1 MEILEIDTGDTA
13 WVLVSAALV
22 LLMTPGLAFFYGGM
36 VRAKSV
42 LNMLMM
48 SITTMGIVGVLW
60 VVVGYSMAFG
70 NSIGGV
76 IGNPFEFL
84 FLNGLMDPE
93 KATFTVPSLVFAG
106 FQAAFAI
113 IAVALISGAVAD
125 RMKFS
130 AWVVFATVWALVV
143 YFPAAHWVFSFDGGT
158 AENGGFIANKVLAL
172 DFAGGTAIHIN
183 AGAAAL
189 ALCLVIGPR
198 LGFGRTP
205 MRPHNLTLV
214 MLGAGLLWFG
224 WFGFNAGSAL
234 GANATAGVAWINTL
248 GATAAAMLG
257 WLLVERLRDGHAT
270 SLGAASGIVAGLVG
284 ITPAANSVSPLGG
297 LIIGLLAGVCCS
309 FAIGLKNRLGYDD
322 SLDVVG
328 VHLVGGLVGT
338 LLIGFLADPSTP
350 AGVAGL
356 FYGGGFDQLGRQ
368 VLGAAVVMVYSFVV
382 TFVIAKVLDKTM
394 GLRVKEAAESQ
405 GIDVAE
411 HAETG
416 YDLSHVGYSTYGV
429 RQTLIVPAREEA
441 SR

>member
-1 MEILEIDTGDTA
+1 MEILDIDTGDTA

-48 SITTMGIVGVLW
+48 SIATMGIVGVLW
-60 VVVGYSMAFG
+60 VVIGYSMAFG
-70 NSIGGV
+70 DSFGGFL
-76 IGNPFEFL
+76 GNPFQYAFL
-84 FLNGLMDPE
+84 DGLMDPE
-93 KATFTVPSLVFAG
+93 KVTFTIPALVFAG

-130 AWVVFATVWALVV
+130 AWAVFAAVWALLV

-158 AENGGFIANKVLAL
+158 AEKGGFIANSIKAI

-189 ALCLVIGPR
+189 ALCLVLGPR
-198 LGFGRTP
+198 LGFGKVP

-214 MLGAGLLWFG
+214 MLGAALLWFG

-248 GATAAAMLG
+248 AGAAAAMLG

-284 ITPAANSVSPLGG
+284 ITPAAASVSPLGALAVG
-297 LIIGLLAGVCCS
+297 LVAGVACA
-309 FAIGLKNRLGYDD
+309 FAIGLKNRFGYDD

-338 LLIGFLADPSTP
+338 LLIGLLADPASP

-356 FYGGGFDQLGRQ
+356 FYGGGVDQLWRQ
-368 VLGAAVVMVYSFVV
+368 FAGAVIVLVYSFVV
-382 TFVIAKVLDKTM
+382 TLAIAKVLDKTM
-394 GLRVKEAAESQ
+394 GLRVADAAETQ
-405 GIDVAE
+405 GIDTAE
-411 HAETG
+411 HAESG
-416 YDLSHVGYSTYGV
+416 YDLSHIGYSTYGV
-429 RQTLIVPAREEA
+429 RQTLIVPALEEVDA
-441 SR
+441 